1 MYQFL
6 FRISIKCL
14 SCSLKITMMMR
25 ISSHLHL
32 QKDFKNPAHNAQKMK
47 FSTKHF
53 FSKCDQILRKLRMW
67 SHLLKET
74 SMENFIFRAVSLEE
88 YDWCLSEDCW
98 YVLQSFYTFIAE
110 LIGKI
115 TFGNITPFQVWF
127 HLLLLRMTFLEG
139 PWRGIINTTVFKKK
153 DKSFHRIQQ
162 K

>member
-1 MYQFL
+1 MNQFL
-6 FRISIKCL
+6 FRISIKGL

-53 FSKCDQILRKLRMW
+53 FSKCDQILRKLRMC

-98 YVLQSFYTFIAE
+98 YVLQSFYNFITE
-110 LIGKI
+110 TDWQDSVWKYNPIPSKI
-115 TFGNITPFQVWF
+115 PPPASQDDI
-127 HLLLLRMTFLEG
+127 LRRTLEE
-139 PWRGIINTTVFKKK
+139 NNKYNC
-153 DKSFHRIQQ
+153 IQKERQ
-162 K
+162 ICP